1 MMAASPVSR
10 ILHYPSDDAPSREY
24 AVRAPTLKA
33 AKRKLAAVLSVPVW
47 TLR

>member
-1 MMAASPVSR
+1 MAATPVWR
-10 ILHYPSDDAPSREY
+10 ILHYPAGDAPSLEY
-24 AVRAPTLKA
+24 AVRAPTLEA